1 MAKAKSKSIPVK
13 KQSAEVILPSWP
25 WNERETFLLFA
36 IVSVALTLILFSKY
50 LFGPNLYIFNDVGS
64 DTITVF
70 FPNFVQSARYFQEVG
85 WPGWSFYIGIGTN
98 FYPGY
103 LLNPFQWVFLPM
115 EPAQIAYAIAWVQA
129 GTLLITG
136 FVFYRFLREAQFA
149 LPVCLIGALVYGYG
163 GYVILGNTWYSHAY
177 LIFWMTCAFLGF
189 ELLLRRKIWWLFP
202 IPFIF
207 EVGARGYFLVLFM
220 AVYSLVRMLDVYGP
234 SLIKILQGYKRMVI
248 CGLLA
253 LLFVVPFVGGQWHKY
268 ANSPRVS
275 GNVSYSEKLTDQ
287 PVWGVSVAKHNVTAI
302 MRTFSNDMLGAGS
315 DYKGWRNYLESPC
328 FYIGLITLLF
338 VFQFFALAGRR
349 QKWIYGGFLLF
360 WLFLIMFPWF
370 RYAFYGFAG
379 NYYKLALSL
388 FIPFSV
394 LFVGLMGFQEIIS
407 GKPLK
412 KWVLF
417 TSSLFLLCILWFP
430 YNVKDVNI
438 DSDVQVKVSVFL
450 IGYTALLW
458 LYSEGMLR
466 KLVFPSLVGLVSL
479 EALLFA
485 WPTINDRKPI
495 EKAEIA
501 SKNYHFDDSMEA
513 VKRIKEMDKDPFY
526 RIDKVYGSIKTGY
539 NDGMV
544 QGYFSSRS
552 YQSHNHKS
560 YVEFL
565 GKAGVID
572 GTKEAN
578 TRWLV
583 GVASSNILHGLFS
596 IKYLMSNEATREKVD
611 PAIYTPIDTIGS
623 TIISRNNYYIPF
635 GIPIQYYLTR
645 SAYDALPANQKK
657 RSFYFSAVP
666 EDGATWPA
674 KLKPL
679 NVDEVMFFGSG
690 TRDKAYALADAA
702 MKMES
707 FEHNRI
713 TGNISLD
720 TTSMMLFSLPFD
732 KGWKASVNGVPKA
745 LEKIDFGLTGLL
757 LEPGKHN
764 IELRYEPPLSRSGW
778 LGVLA
783 SALGVLLLIRL
794 KKYF

>member
-1 MAKAKSKSIPVK
+1 MPEI
-13 KQSAEVILPSWP
+13 ILPSWP
-25 WNERETFLLFA
+25 WNERQTFLLFA
-36 IVSVALTLILFSKY
+36 LISITLTLILFSKY

-85 WPGWSFYIGIGTN
+85 LPGWSFYIGIGTN

-115 EPAQIAYAIAWVQA
+115 EPAQIAYSIAWVQA
-129 GTLLITG
+129 GVLFLTG
-136 FVFYRFLREAQFA
+136 LVFYRFLREAQFA
-149 LPVCLIGALVYGYG
+149 LPVCFIGAIAYGFG
-163 GYVILGNTWYSHAY
+163 GYVILGNTWYGHAY
-177 LIFWMTCAFLGF
+177 LIFWMSCAILGF
-189 ELLLRRKIWWLFP
+189 ELLIRRKIWWLFP

-207 EVGARGYFLVLFM
+207 AVGARGYFLILFM
-220 AVYSLVRMLDVYGP
+220 SVYSLVRMLDLYGP
-234 SLIKILQGYKRMVI
+234 SLGKILHGYKRMVI
-248 CGLLA
+248 CGILA

-287 PVWGVSVAKHNVTAI
+287 PMLAISVAKHNVTAI

-315 DYKGWRNYLESPC
+315 DYKGWRNYLEAPC
-328 FYIGLITLLF
+328 FYIGLITLLL

-360 WLFLIMFPWF
+360 WLIIILFPYL

-388 FIPFSV
+388 FIPFSW
-394 LFVGLMGFQEIIS
+394 LYVGLLGLQEIIS
-407 GKPLK
+407 GKALN

-417 TSSLFLLCILWFP
+417 SSSLVLLCLLWFP
-430 YNVKDVNI
+430 YNVKDVVI
-438 DSDVQVKVSVFL
+438 DTDVQVKVSVFL
-450 IGYTALLW
+450 LSYTAILW
-458 LYSEGMLR
+458 MYAEGMLR
-466 KLVFPSLVGLVSL
+466 KLVYPSLVGLMSI

-485 WPTINDRKPI
+485 WPTINDREPI
-495 EKAEIA
+495 QKADITA
-501 SKNYHFDDSMEA
+501 KKFHFDDSMEA
-513 VKRIKEMDKDPFY
+513 AQYIKELDKDLFY
-526 RIDKVYGSIKTGY
+526 RVDKVYGSIKTGY
-539 NDGMV
+539 NDAMV
-544 QGYFSSRS
+544 QGFFGTKA

-583 GVASSNILHGLFS
+583 GVSGSNILHGLFS
-596 IKYLMSNEATREKVD
+596 IKYLMSNEASRQKVD

-623 TIISRNNYYIPF
+623 TVISRNNYYIPF
-635 GIPIQYYLTR
+635 GIPIQHYLTKE
-645 SAYDALPANQKK
+645 AYDQLPANQKK
-657 RSFYFSAVP
+657 RSFYFSVVA
-666 EDGATWPA
+666 EEGADWLA

-679 NVDEVMFFGSG
+679 NVDSVMFFGSG
-690 TRDKAYALADAA
+690 TRDKTQVLAGSA

-720 TTSMMLFSLPFD
+720 TASMMLFTLPYD
-732 KGWKASVNGVPKA
+732 IGWKAKVNGTPKT
-745 LEKIDFGLTGLL
+745 LDKIDFGLTGLL
-757 LEPGKHN
+757 LEPGKHH
-764 IELRYEPPLSRSGW
+764 IELSYEPPLSKWGW

-783 SALGVLLLIRL
+783 SALGVFVLIRY